1 MPSFKAPHGML
12 NNSAQNGRLAK
23 KYAASP
29 QKIRTPSYLMESPE
43 ETLRLEMKTEPGA
56 VRKQAQWCGVK
67 PGLRVLDVGCG
78 PGKTSLILHEMI
90 MPDGELVGL
99 DFSEERIHRARQQYG
114 GKPGLQFLVSDYT
127 APLDGLGNFDLIW
140 ARFVLEHNLLE
151 SQAIVENLTACLRPG
166 GYLCLLDLDHNC
178 LNHYGL
184 PPAMEPIV
192 SQIMA
197 VLEDKYNFDPYA
209 GRKLYAYLYDLGYR
223 EIQVD
228 LMAHHLIYG
237 KTREVDVFNWTKKT
251 EIVLRKAPEIFDR
264 YPGGQAGFFSDFI
277 QFFNDP
283 RRFTYTPLIL
293 CKGKKPL
300 SIRQSKGYNP
310 KGD

>member
-1 MPSFKAPHGML
+1 MASFNAPHSRL
-12 NNSAQNGRLAK
+12 DDSAYSGRLAK
-23 KYAASP
+23 KYADPP
-29 QKIRTPSYLMESPE
+29 QKIPTPSYLMESPE
-43 ETLRLEMKTEPGA
+43 ETVRLEMKTDPEV
-56 VRKQAQWCGVK
+56 VRQQAKWCGVK

-78 PGKTSLILHEMI
+78 PGKTSSILYEMI
-90 MPDGELVGL
+90 MPGGELVGL
-99 DFSEERIHRARQQYG
+99 DFSEERIYRARQQYG

-151 SQAIVENLTACLRPG
+151 SPAIVENLTACLRPG

-184 PPAMEPIV
+184 PPAMERV
-192 SQIMA
+192 LFQIMA

-237 KTREVDVFNWTKKT
+237 KTSEVDVFNWTKKT
-251 EIVLRKAPEIFDR
+251 EIVLRKAPGIFDS
-264 YPGGQAGFFSDFI
+264 YQGGQAGFFSDFI
-277 QFFNDP
+277 QFFNDS

-293 CKGKKPL
+293 CKGKKPH
-300 SIRQSKGYNP
+300 SIQPLKSYTRKGN
-310 KGD
+310 